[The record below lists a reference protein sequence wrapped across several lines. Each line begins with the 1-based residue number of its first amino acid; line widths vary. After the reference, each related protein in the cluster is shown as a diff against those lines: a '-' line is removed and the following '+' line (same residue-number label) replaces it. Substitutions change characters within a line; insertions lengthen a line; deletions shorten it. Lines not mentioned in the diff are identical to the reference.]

1 MRQAHWVALLLAA
14 CGSPAPQ
21 ESYYT
26 LSTQL
31 AAPPA
36 VSESE
41 LSLYVG
47 PVSVPEEVDRTQ
59 MVLRISPNQV
69 EISDA
74 HRWAEPL
81 KTAIARV
88 LAETLARELRTA
100 RVLASRQGA
109 SGPVDYRIAVEVQRF
124 ESSLDTG
131 ATIDAVWTIVPAKK
145 GGVVRNGRTVAQEP
159 LTSRDPQGLA
169 AAHSRALDKVGR
181 DIAAAIR

>member
-1 MRQAHWVALLLAA
+1 MKHAHWVALLLAA
-14 CGSPAPQ
+14 CGSLAPQ

-31 AAPPA
+31 VAPPA
-36 VSESE
+36 ASESQ

-47 PVSVPEEVDRTQ
+47 PVSVPEAVDRPQ
-59 MVLRISPNQV
+59 MVLRTSPNQV

-88 LAETLARELRTA
+88 LAETLSRELRTA

-109 SGPVDYRIAVEVQRF
+109 TGPVDYRIAVEVQRF

-131 ATIDAVWTIVPAKK
+131 ATIDAVWTIVPSEKEGAT
-145 GGVVRNGRTVAQEP
+145 RNGRTVAQESLP
-159 LTSRDPQGLA
+159 TRDPQGLA
-169 AAHSRALDKVGR
+169 AAHSRALDKIGR
-181 DIAAAIR
+181 DIAAAMR